1 MRQLRFGLAVSAL
14 TIGALIALSAQ
25 AAPHLTLPLQNQSA
39 VQQVAG
45 RLHKRWSALPIGTC
59 LGLSSAF
66 GVLLCTLRPLLWR
79 TLALSVTPMALALL
93 VDAKQREE
101 AKEALPRRTVS
112 TDAIRALLAS
122 AAPPFLYKLSA

>member
-39 VQQVAG
+39 VQQVGCTSAG
-45 RLHKRWSALPIGTC
+45 PRCP
-59 LGLSSAF
+59 LGRAWVCPPRS
-66 GVLLCTLRPLLWR
+66 VLLCTLRPLLWR